1 MILFYYCQFVK
12 TFLAILFAMLFST
25 VSFSQTGSSQTNK
38 VKPTI
43 VLVHGLWADG
53 SAWNKVTS
61 ALQAQGYPVIVVQNP
76 TTSLADDI
84 AATNKAIDRATG
96 DVILVGCC
104 YIISQ

>member
-1 MILFYYCQFVK
+1 MISINSTAQK
-12 TFLAILFAMLFST
+12 TSLTILFAILSST

-61 ALQAQGYPVIVVQNP
+61 ALQAQGYPVIAVQNP
-76 TTSLADDI
+76 TTSLDDDI
-84 AATNKAIDRATG
+84 AATNKAIDR
-96 DVILVGCC
+96 DRKSVV
-104 YIISQ
+104 